1 MKQQTSTL
9 FKFRGAGATSVGSNS
24 SQLGVSPSI
33 NFISTLA
40 QKIGPIDEIKEAE
53 AKGEVSVRKSAKKR
67 ENQHMMNS
75 NLSSNNMDASEDGE
89 WNYVP
94 SIRKVSSRESPTRR
108 INKNL

>member
-9 FKFRGAGATSVGSNS
+9 FKFRGAGAASVGSNS
-24 SQLGVSPSI
+24 SQLGVAPSI
-33 NFISTLA
+33 NFISNLA

-67 ENQHMMNS
+67 ENQHMND
-75 NLSSNNMDASEDGE
+75 NLSSNKMDTSEDGE

-94 SIRKVSSRESPTRR
+94 SMRKISLRESPTRR
-108 INKNL
+108 VNKHL